1 VDPLS
6 KLPAELVPLWRAVHD
21 RLSSGRPVS
30 RVRVGPLDSRQQA
43 ALADLLGSGRM
54 PGEYP
59 AVSLSELDQI
69 LTESVGAGTRE
80 VVTRLI
86 GPLADRAGDRKR
98 SAEERTALWAWLDS
112 HPVLAAQ
119 PALGPWAAAVRRA
132 GVNGSAAR
140 TQEEIGQA
148 LRVIA
153 ELPASGDPLPVLADR
168 VLGNTH
174 ALDDGTR
181 LGGLVLR
188 ALAAIYDVAV
198 PDNAQRRRALW
209 EQAGVADGELSP
221 VVLAAGIRPAGGDVA
236 AQVMRLC
243 ADRGHAA
250 ALTLGQLKAAGDLG
264 RLPAE
269 AWVFENPSV
278 LAMALARFGD
288 RCPPIVVTSGWP
300 NSAAVL
306 LMQKLA
312 AAGTRLYYHG
322 DFDGEGLRIAA
333 AVVARTGAT
342 PWHMTSADY
351 LSAASQGPPVGRVS
365 EVPWDTSL
373 AGHLVRAGVTVAEER
388 VAGSLLDELAGAV
401 PLHTRP

>member
-1 VDPLS
+1 MCGRRTLADRGLRSRPQARKRPVQAAWRLCCTFVDPLS
-6 KLPAELVPLWRAVHD
+6 NLPPELAPLWQAAHD

-30 RVRVGPLDSRQQA
+30 RVRFGPLDSLQQA
-43 ALADLLGSGRM
+43 ALADLLGIGRM

-59 AVSLSELDQI
+59 TVSLSELDQI
-69 LTESVGAGTRE
+69 LAESVGARTRE

-86 GPLADRAGDRKR
+86 GPLGDRAGDRQR
-98 SAEERTALWAWLDS
+98 IAAERAALWAWLDS
-112 HPVLAAQ
+112 HPVLGDQ
-119 PALGPWAAAVRRA
+119 PALESWAATVRRA
-132 GVNGSAAR
+132 GINGSVAR

-153 ELPASGDPLPVLADR
+153 ELPASGIPLPVLADR

-181 LGGLVLR
+181 LAGLVLR
-188 ALAAIYDVAV
+188 ALAAIYDVAG
-198 PDNAQRRRALW
+198 Q
-209 EQAGVADGELSP
+209 
-221 VVLAAGIRPAGGDVA
+221 VL
-236 AQVMRLC
+236 RLC
-243 ADRGHAA
+243 AERGHAA
-250 ALTLGQLKAAGDLG
+250 ALTLGQLKVASDLG

-278 LAMALARFGD
+278 LAIALARFGD

-306 LMQKLA
+306 LLQKLA

-322 DFDGEGLRIAA
+322 AFDGEGLRIAA
-333 AVVARTGAT
+333 AVVARITAT
-342 PWHMTSADY
+342 PWHLTSADY
-351 LSAASQGPPVGRVS
+351 LSAVSQGPPVGRVS

-373 AGHLVRAGVTVAEER
+373 AGHLARVGVTVAEER
-388 VAGSLLDELAGAV
+388 VAPSLLDELAGAA
-401 PLHTRP
+401 PLHKRP